1 MRGASIRRLPSSPA
15 PPARGAFP
23 ARATS
28 LLGMSNR
35 LAMLAMTGL
44 HRAVLRLTGGRVGAS
59 LGRMRVIELVTRGR
73 RSGAERRAMLTVPVV
88 ESTDAGETLVVV
100 ASRGGDD
107 LMPAWYLNLVADPRV
122 GVAAARGGE
131 PAPYLARTATDAERA
146 RLWPLAVRAYR
157 GYAAYQ
163 RKTRRVIPLVLL
175 EPDPSRATEA
185 RPATS
190 T

>member
-1 MRGASIRRLPSSPA
+1 MPRGALPAHPA
-15 PPARGAFP
+15 
-23 ARATS
+23 T

-88 ESTDAGETLVVV
+88 ETTEAGETLVVV

-107 LMPAWYLNLVADPRV
+107 LMPAWYLNLAADPRV
-122 GVAAARGGE
+122 GVVSARGGE
-131 PAPYLARTATDAERA
+131 PAPYLARTATDVERA
-146 RLWPLAVRAYR
+146 RLWPLAVRAYG

-163 RKTRRVIPLVLL
+163 RRTRRVIPLVIL
-175 EPDPSRATEA
+175 EPDPERAADA
-185 RPATS
+185 RPAAAS
-190 T
+190 